1 MRPGTRSDAA
11 PSSGRLPGCPAA
23 LAGREWPWRWA
34 LLVVY
39 GCWQVFH
46 WTPGH
51 RPLFGDLF
59 FSRLLARPR
68 GRRGERQGA
77 ARRRRACVRLGGF
90 SRLRRCRGCSAEIA
104 QTIYEAEGKKP
115 YPSVAD
121 VLFLLFYVL
130 MLWGLLRFAV
140 GRRSVAERV
149 RLGLD
154 LAVVAIGSSAV
165 VLYVVLGPTAVE
177 GGPSLLQI
185 VFSIAYPVGDMVLL
199 VGLASV
205 LLRQATRSARR
216 PLQFIAV
223 GLLLYVAGDLIYG
236 YITLHSVY
244 HGGDPVDTFYMVAIA
259 LFAVA
264 GAAQQAASVR
274 REEPPERDAPA
285 RDLGALSRLGASA
298 SGC

>member
-1 MRPGTRSDAA
+1 MSRS
-11 PSSGRLPGCPAA
+11 
-23 LAGREWPWRWA
+23 
-34 LLVVY
+34 
-39 GCWQVFH
+39 
-46 WTPGH
+46 
-51 RPLFGDLF
+51 
-59 FSRLLARPR
+59 
-68 GRRGERQGA
+68 
-77 ARRRRACVRLGGF
+77 
-90 SRLRRCRGCSAEIA
+90 RRCPGFGAEVA

-177 GGPSLLQI
+177 GGPSAAAGRLLDR
-185 VFSIAYPVGDMVLL
+185 VPGRRHGAPDRFGVGAAAPDN
-199 VGLASV
+199 AS
-205 LLRQATRSARR
+205 TRR

-223 GLLLYVAGDLIYG
+223 GLLLYMAGDLIYG

-264 GAAQQAASVR
+264 GAAQRTVSAAA
-274 REEPPERDAPA
+274 E
-285 RDLGALSRLGASA
+285 
-298 SGC
+298 